1 MKFSIPRETLLKPL
15 QSVVGVVER
24 RQTMPILSNVL
35 LAITRNLLS
44 MTCTDLEIELVAS
57 SSLDSVS
64 NESGIITVPA
74 RKLLDICRVLPDDA
88 QIDCYQDNDNCVIVR
103 SGRSRF
109 VLATLAADSFPNIEW
124 DAQNNVIEFT
134 APQNQLRA
142 LIESARFAMAE
153 QDVRYYL
160 NGLLLEIKDSMFWVV
175 AADGH
180 RMALNAMP
188 STVVNDSILRFIVPR
203 KGVIELMR
211 LLEDSDGEVKVAIS
225 DNHIRVIRPGLVF
238 TCKLI
243 DGTFPDYERTIPH
256 GGDKEII
263 IERDIFRQALS
274 RVAVLSN
281 DMFCGVQL
289 QIRSGSLNML
299 TRNQEREEA
308 EEEIAI
314 DYQGE
319 EMTIGFNVNYLLDIL
334 ASVATEKII
343 MTLKDNASSVLIEEY
358 GKQGNNLYVV
368 MPLRL

>member
-1 MKFSIPRETLLKPL
+1 MKFAIPRETLLKPL
-15 QSVVGVVER
+15 QSVIGVVER

-35 LAITRNLLS
+35 LKINNNQLS
-44 MTCTDLEIELVAS
+44 MTCTDLEIELVAKS
-57 SSLDSVS
+57 DLDTEI

-74 RKLLDICRVLPDDA
+74 RKLLDICRVLPENA
-88 QIDCYQDNDNCVIVR
+88 QIDCYQDNDKNVIVR

-124 DAQNNVIEFT
+124 DEQHNVIEFAT
-134 APQNQLRA
+134 PQNQLRA
-142 LIESARFAMAE
+142 LIESTCFAMAE

-160 NGLLLEIKDSMFWVV
+160 NGLLLEIKKGMLWVV

-188 STVVNDSILRFIVPR
+188 STITNDSILRFIIPR
-203 KGVIELMR
+203 KGITELMR
-211 LLEDSDGEVKVAIS
+211 LLEDTDDKVKVAIS
-225 DNHIRVIRPGLVF
+225 DNHIRIMRTGLVF

-243 DGTFPDYERTIPH
+243 DGKFPDYERTIPR

-263 IERDIFRQALS
+263 IDRKIFQHALS
-274 RVAVLSN
+274 RVAILSS

-289 QIRSGSLNML
+289 AIKPESLHML

-314 DYQGE
+314 EYQGE

-334 ASVATEKII
+334 ASVATEKIVMI
-343 MTLKDNASSVLIEEY
+343 LKDNTSSVLIEEH
-358 GKQGNNLYVV
+358 GKPGNNLYVV